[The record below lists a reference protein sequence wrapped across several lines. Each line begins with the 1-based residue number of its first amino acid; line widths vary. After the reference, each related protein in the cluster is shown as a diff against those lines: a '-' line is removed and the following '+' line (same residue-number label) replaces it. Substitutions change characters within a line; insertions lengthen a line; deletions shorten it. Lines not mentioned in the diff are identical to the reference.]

1 MADDAEEK
9 RLTRA
14 ENARY
19 VFAATALS
27 ISFFFLIYVR
37 DRSIWSW
44 RLVLLGAVVGP
55 LAYAFSLVL
64 RLLLRTV
71 LAGRHRI
78 VAKALVTPLDFL
90 GGCAAFIAGYT
101 LLELSNLTP
110 PRRDAD
116 EQRIVMVVVGV
127 MTAEVGV
134 LFYLFHLTSK
144 RLMRSVRR
152 IKDQEF
158 AEKELELARTI
169 QQRLL
174 PPEHVAGSGYRIRA
188 RNLAAQYVAG
198 DFYDA
203 FHLADGSLG
212 VAVADVS
219 GKGIGASLLM
229 ATVKAMLPLIAEGR
243 RPGETLTELNRK
255 LRAELPRHA
264 FVALS
269 YARLDPGAGTL
280 ELSNA
285 GLPDQYLLRAGAAA
299 EMLSVGGPRLP
310 LGSWRDVV
318 YESMTVPL
326 RAGDA
331 VLWLTDGLAEATV
344 SGEQLGYDK
353 LLEVVNEAALSPT
366 DLLDTLFE
374 RVGVSTSRKLEDDCT
389 GLVLRITAMD
399 EKNLSGRS
407 RRLSSRRAG

>member
-1 MADDAEEK
+1 MADDAEDK

-19 VFAATALS
+19 VLAATVLS
-27 ISFFFLIYVR
+27 ISFFFLIYAR
-37 DRSIWSW
+37 DRTAWSW
-44 RLVLLGAVVGP
+44 RLVLLGAVAGP
-55 LAYAFSLVL
+55 LAYAVSLAL
-64 RLLLRTV
+64 RLLLRA
-71 LAGRHRI
+71 LLRRRHRTL
-78 VAKALVTPLDFL
+78 AKALVTPLDFFA
-90 GGCAAFIAGYT
+90 GCGAFMLAWS
-101 LLELSNLTP
+101 LLERSNLAP
-110 PRRDAD
+110 PRHSAD
-116 EQRIVMVVVGV
+116 DHRIMMVVVGL

-158 AEKELELARTI
+158 AERELELARTI

-174 PPEHVAGSGYRIRA
+174 PPESVTGNGYRIRA
-188 RNLAAQYVAG
+188 RNVAAQYVAG

-203 FHLADGSLG
+203 FHLADGTLG

-229 ATVKAMLPLIAEGR
+229 ATVKAMLPLVAEGR
-243 RPGETLTELNRK
+243 RPSETLTELNRK

-318 YESMTVPL
+318 YESMTVSL

-331 VLWLTDGLAEATV
+331 VLWLTDGLAEATTA
-344 SGEQLGYDK
+344 SGEQLGYEK
-353 LLEVVNEAALSPT
+353 LLQEVNDAALAPA
-366 DLLDTLFE
+366 DMLDTLFE
-374 RVGVSTSRKLEDDCT
+374 RVGLITSRKLEDDCT
-389 GLVLRITAMD
+389 ALVLRMAAMD
-399 EKNLSGRS
+399 GPGR
-407 RRLSSRRAG
+407 A